1 MVSPS
6 IRGGRAMRLKLEGV
20 RASTR
25 AKHPCPRCG
34 KKAVKRKS
42 TGIWQC
48 RSCGVTF
55 AGGAYAPATP
65 VGDVVRRLVADL
77 TKKG

>member
-1 MVSPS
+1 MVSQS
-6 IRGGRAMRLKLEGV
+6 VRGGRSMRMKLDAV

-34 KKAVKRKS
+34 KNAVRRKS

-48 RSCGVTF
+48 KSCGVIF
-55 AGGAYAPATP
+55 AGGAYSPSTP
-65 VGDVVRRLVADL
+65 VGTVVNRLVGEIS
-77 TKKG
+77 KR